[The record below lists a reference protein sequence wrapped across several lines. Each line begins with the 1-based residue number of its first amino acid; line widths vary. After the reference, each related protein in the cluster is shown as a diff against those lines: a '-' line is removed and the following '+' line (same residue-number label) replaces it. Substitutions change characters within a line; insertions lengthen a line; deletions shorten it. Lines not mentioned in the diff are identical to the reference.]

1 MYRIALLGRIKL
13 DRAKLFNLFVGAKD
27 TLFENKNGNM
37 CCYFFEG
44 DLKYSIVNFSNYTT
58 FVKNDCLKGSKSK
71 FNVAFDKYDLILN
84 VVNAKYLQKELYF
97 SLQLMEQVNV
107 PVLILISNLNNSEYN
122 LMDLEKISN
131 VMSCKVL
138 PFDFSLAHF
147 FKLRNVIIDNIL
159 NSKIIT
165 RSFSYFDF
173 DFFSLIKKVLKSF
186 NFDLILSDGMLL
198 RLLENNLLFKKFL
211 LDRNVNYFLINKI
224 FINIIGEQLD
234 VYIARCRH
242 NYLSCLFKVA
252 CGKKNISST
261 SVFLDKIFL
270 NRFLGLPLFFLII
283 YMMFIFSI
291 NVGSFIKDFFDFFGQ
306 AFLVDGSR
314 EFLTYFY
321 MPSWLITLVSDGF
334 LAGLNM
340 VLSFS
345 PILMCMFLFLS
356 FLEYSGYIPRAAFVI
371 DKLMRIIGLPGRA
384 FVPMII
390 GFGCNVPAIL
400 STRNFDNKGEKILTI
415 IMTPFISCNARL
427 AIYTVF
433 VSIFYGNGGGN
444 VIFFLY
450 LIGIFIAIFTGLIIK
465 NFFLKEESKLIIEF
479 PAYKIPS
486 MFVLLKFSIYS
497 LNNFISKTGKMIIPI
512 SVFIS
517 LCTVLNKNFDVFE
530 STVVSKKVIFLFK
543 PLGIKEDNCQA
554 VLALCSGIIAKEV
567 IIGTLDALYR
577 SELIKDIKD
586 NDCTSNLFF
595 VNKLIG
601 EASYKISFLKTLF
614 NHYNSLIN
622 SNYMDKDVS
631 KIMYKKFGG
640 PIEAFAYLL
649 FVLLYFPCL
658 PVIAVISKELSKLW
672 AVFSIVWCTFVSYS
686 VSMIFYQVMTINEH
700 FNFSIMCLSII
711 FIFFIFLYIFFYK
724 FFKI

>member
-1 MYRIALLGRIKL
+1 MYRIALLGRVKL
-13 DRAKLFNLFVGAKD
+13 DRTKVFNLFINAKNA
-27 TLFENKNGNM
+27 LFENKNGNM
-37 CCYFFEG
+37 CGYFLEG
-44 DLKYSIVNFSNYTT
+44 DLKYFIVNFASYASV
-58 FVKNDCLKGSKSK
+58 FKNDCFKGSKSK
-71 FNVAFDKYDLILN
+71 FNSTLNKYNLILN
-84 VVNAKYLQKELYF
+84 VVNAKYLQKELYL

-131 VMSCKVL
+131 IMSCKVL
-138 PFDFSLAHF
+138 PFDFSLDHF

-159 NSKIIT
+159 NLKFIK

-173 DFFSLIKKVLKSF
+173 DFFSLARRVLKTFSF
-186 NFDLILSDGMLL
+186 NLILSDGMLL
-198 RLLENNLLFKKFL
+198 RLLENNFLFKKFL
-211 LDRNVNYFLINKI
+211 LDRNINYFLINKV
-224 FINIIGEQLD
+224 FINIIGEQID

-252 CGKKNISST
+252 CGKKNVSSV
-261 SVFLDKIFL
+261 SVFLDKFFL

-283 YMMFIFSI
+283 YIMFIFSI

-321 MPSWLITLVSDGF
+321 MPSWFVTIVSDGF
-334 LAGLNM
+334 FAGLNM

-479 PAYKIPS
+479 PVYKIPS
-486 MFVLLKFSIYS
+486 LSVLLKFSIYS

-530 STVVSKKVIFLFK
+530 SSNIGKNVVFLFK
-543 PLGIKEDNCQA
+543 PLGLKEDNCQA
-554 VLALCSGIIAKEV
+554 ILALGSGIIAKEV

-577 SELIKDIKD
+577 SELIKNAKGD
-586 NDCTSNLFF
+586 DCTSNLFF
-595 VNKLIG
+595 LNKLKN
-601 EASYKISFLKTLF
+601 ELSFDASFFKILL

-640 PIEAFAYLL
+640 PVEAFAYLL

-658 PVIAVISKELSKLW
+658 PVIAVISKELSKAW
-672 AVFSIVWCTFVSYS
+672 AVFSIVWCTVVSYS
-686 VSMIFYQVMTINEH
+686 VSMIFYQIMTINDH
-700 FNFSIMCLSII
+700 FMFSIVCLSII
-711 FIFFIFLYIFFYK
+711 FVLFIFFYIFFYK